1 MDTVVICEKADG
13 GNFVLVPILSIKQTV
28 QSTTVSATTP
38 GQLLDLLHS
47 LEVVPKLTAGV
58 IEDIDKIL
66 GNKPT
71 RPPMISTLQ
80 QRWATYLT
88 LTMHCD

>member
-1 MDTVVICEKADG
+1 MLVSIPDT
-13 GNFVLVPILSIKQTV
+13 NQTV
-28 QSTTVSATTP
+28 QSTTVSATSR

-47 LEVVPKLTAGV
+47 IEVVPKLTAGV

-66 GNKPT
+66 GNKPA

-80 QRWATYLT
+80 QRWATT
-88 LTMHCD
+88 GGVPPC